1 MRNRLLDRL
10 KPILHQSPLVG
21 PVLREA
27 ARQYRSWTHRRMTTE
42 DTFTEIYRSNAWDGT
57 DSVSGRGSN
66 AEQTARLVSEL
77 PGLLRDLQVTSL
89 LDIPCGDFF
98 WMKQV
103 DLAGIQYTGADIVPE
118 LVEKNRQYET
128 RNIRFQVLDLLTSG
142 LPQADLVLSRDCFI
156 HLSHADVFR
165 ALNNLLRSGSE
176 YLLTTT
182 FPEHR
187 RNRDICTGQFR
198 ILNLELEPYRFPPP
212 LRLIEEGCTETNEL
226 ADKSLGL
233 WRIAELQPILARRQ
247 TLAGLYQGL
256 RGK

>member
-1 MRNRLLDRL
+1 MPNRILDRL
-10 KPILHQSPLVG
+10 RPILHQTPLVG
-21 PVLREA
+21 PTLREA
-27 ARQYRSWTHRRMTTE
+27 ARQYRSWKNRRMTTV

-57 DSVSGRGSN
+57 DSISGRGSN
-66 AEQTARLVSEL
+66 AAQTERLVAEL
-77 PGLLRDLQVTSL
+77 PGVLRGLKVTSL

-103 DLAGIQYTGADIVPE
+103 DLAEIQYTGADIVPE
-118 LVEKNRQYET
+118 LIEQNRQYER
-128 RNIRFQVLDLLTSG
+128 RNIRFQVLDLLTSD
-142 LPQADLVLSRDCFI
+142 LPRVDLVLSRDCFI

-182 FPEHR
+182 FPHHR

-198 ILNLELEPYRFPPP
+198 ILNLQLEPYRFPPP
-212 LRLIEEGCTETNEL
+212 IRLVEEGCTETEEL

-233 WRIAELQPILARRQ
+233 WKIAELQPVLARRR

>member
-1 MRNRLLDRL
+1 
-10 KPILHQSPLVG
+10 
-21 PVLREA
+21 
-27 ARQYRSWTHRRMTTE
+27 MTTA

-57 DSVSGRGSN
+57 DSVSGRGSD
-66 AEQTARLVSEL
+66 ASQTARLVTEL
-77 PGLLRDLQVTSL
+77 PGVLRDLRVTSL

-118 LVEKNRQYET
+118 LVERNRQYET
-128 RNIRFQVLDLLTSG
+128 GNIRFQVLDLLISQ
-142 LPQADLVLSRDCFI
+142 LPQSDLVLSRDCFI

-165 ALNNLLRSGSE
+165 ALNNLRRSGSE

-182 FPEHR
+182 FPQHP

-212 LRLIEEGCTETNEL
+212 IRLIEEGCTEANEL

-233 WRIAELQPILARRQ
+233 WRIADLEPVLARRH